1 MQQLWTT
8 KIWETVRRFDFED
21 ARLTVAFIFV
31 YQIFRNKS
39 CTLGCRSNL
48 SCVWQTRNVS
58 SLAETAI
65 YVATVDKF
73 SDVLK
78 TILAWVAENKEE
90 VGDIK
95 MDNADCILHAS
106 LEDDKD
112 QVRQVLSSSRSSSFN
127 PMLVR
132 ILSEA

>member
-1 MQQLWTT
+1 M
-8 KIWETVRRFDFED
+8 
-21 ARLTVAFIFV
+21 
-31 YQIFRNKS
+31 
-39 CTLGCRSNL
+39 
-48 SCVWQTRNVS
+48 S

-106 LEDDKD
+106 LEDDRE
-112 QVRQVLSSSRSSSFN
+112 QVGCSDTGWS
-127 PMLVR
+127 LVCL
-132 ILSEA
+132 I

>member
-1 MQQLWTT
+1 M
-8 KIWETVRRFDFED
+8 
-21 ARLTVAFIFV
+21 
-31 YQIFRNKS
+31 
-39 CTLGCRSNL
+39 
-48 SCVWQTRNVS
+48 S

-90 VGDIK
+90 AGDIK

-106 LEDDKD
+106 LEDDKE
-112 QVRQVLSSSRSSSFN
+112 QVRRSY
-127 PMLVR
+127 VKC
-132 ILSEA
+132 

>member
-1 MQQLWTT
+1 M
-8 KIWETVRRFDFED
+8 IH
-21 ARLTVAFIFV
+21 
-31 YQIFRNKS
+31 IFRDNL
-39 CTLGCRSNL
+39 CTLGCLTNL
-48 SCVWQTRNVS
+48 SCVFQARNVS

-78 TILAWVAENKEE
+78 TILAWVAENREE

-106 LEDDKD
+106 LEDDKE
-112 QVRQVLSSSRSSSFN
+112 QVRFIHSL
-127 PMLVR
+127 
-132 ILSEA
+132 

>member
-1 MQQLWTT
+1 M
-8 KIWETVRRFDFED
+8 
-21 ARLTVAFIFV
+21 
-31 YQIFRNKS
+31 
-39 CTLGCRSNL
+39 
-48 SCVWQTRNVS
+48 S

-78 TILAWVAENKEE
+78 TILAWVAENREE
-90 VGDIK
+90 VADIK

-112 QVRQVLSSSRSSSFN
+112 QVRTNLVLCSYTKKYIYACRFAFSIRLDFACALT
-127 PMLVR
+127 PL
-132 ILSEA
+132 ED

>member
-1 MQQLWTT
+1 M
-8 KIWETVRRFDFED
+8 
-21 ARLTVAFIFV
+21 
-31 YQIFRNKS
+31 
-39 CTLGCRSNL
+39 
-48 SCVWQTRNVS
+48 
-58 SLAETAI
+58 
-65 YVATVDKF
+65 ATVDKF

-112 QVRQVLSSSRSSSFN
+112 QVRQVLSSSVSSSFN

>member
-1 MQQLWTT
+1 M
-8 KIWETVRRFDFED
+8 
-21 ARLTVAFIFV
+21 
-31 YQIFRNKS
+31 
-39 CTLGCRSNL
+39 
-48 SCVWQTRNVS
+48 S

-90 VGDIK
+90 VGEIK

-106 LEDDKD
+106 LEDDKE
-112 QVRQVLSSSRSSSFN
+112 QVRCSIKYQSFRNNFSLSAFRFDFCTRLASGY
-127 PMLVR
+127 PLTPQGD
-132 ILSEA
+132 

>member
-1 MQQLWTT
+1 M
-8 KIWETVRRFDFED
+8 
-21 ARLTVAFIFV
+21 
-31 YQIFRNKS
+31 
-39 CTLGCRSNL
+39 
-48 SCVWQTRNVS
+48 S

-78 TILAWVAENKEE
+78 TILAWVAENRAE

-106 LEDDKD
+106 LEDDKE
-112 QVRQVLSSSRSSSFN
+112 QVKFSVNQCQALFT
-127 PMLVR
+127 
-132 ILSEA
+132 LSEFYKLHKS

>member
-1 MQQLWTT
+1 M
-8 KIWETVRRFDFED
+8 
-21 ARLTVAFIFV
+21 
-31 YQIFRNKS
+31 
-39 CTLGCRSNL
+39 
-48 SCVWQTRNVS
+48 S

-78 TILAWVAENKEE
+78 TILAWVAENRAE

-106 LEDDKD
+106 LEDDKE
-112 QVRQVLSSSRSSSFN
+112 QVSQVLSPSVSRSFH
-127 PMLVR
+127 PL
-132 ILSEA
+132 

>member
-1 MQQLWTT
+1 MQI
-8 KIWETVRRFDFED
+8 IWQ
-21 ARLTVAFIFV
+21 A
-31 YQIFRNKS
+31 
-39 CTLGCRSNL
+39 
-48 SCVWQTRNVS
+48 RNVS

-90 VGDIK
+90 VGEIK

-106 LEDDKD
+106 LEDDKE
-112 QVRQVLSSSRSSSFN
+112 QVRCSIKYQSLYCKSSGITFPFLLSGSTSVPGWLPPICWHHKETEQRL
-127 PMLVR
+127 PEEDKA
-132 ILSEA
+132 I